1 MIELFLDTS
10 FAISLASKNDEMHSR
25 AISLAKGFT
34 KKKNLI
40 VTSQA
45 VLLEIG
51 NSLARKH
58 SRQFCVRYLEDL
70 RSDAFTLIVSL
81 TDEIYDRAFDLFSK
95 RSDKEWGMVDC
106 ISFIIMADRK
116 ISDALT
122 ADEHFIQAGFRA
134 LLRED

>member
-25 AISLAKGFT
+25 AISLAKRFT

-51 NSLARKH
+51 NSLARQH

-81 TDEIYDRAFDLFSK
+81 TDQIYDRAFDLFSK

-106 ISFIIMADRK
+106 ISFIIMGDRK

-122 ADEHFIQAGFRA
+122 ADEHFVQAGFRA
-134 LLRED
+134 LLREN